1 MQFMV
6 IERFKDGN
14 AAPIYRRYAAEG
26 RLMPDGIAY
35 VASWISADFTTCY
48 QVMQA
53 GDAALLQQWVAAWSD
68 IVHFEIIPLV
78 TEADT
83 ARALAN
89 EEGRV

>member
-14 AAPIYRRYAAEG
+14 AAPIYRRYETKG
-26 RLMPDGIAY
+26 RLMPDGIGY

-68 IVHFEIIPLV
+68 IVDFEIIPLV
-78 TEADT
+78 TGADAAST
-83 ARALAN
+83 FPN
-89 EEGRV
+89 EEERV